1 MATVT
6 DIKYIVRDPEVY
18 GGKPCITGHRIAVH
32 DIAVA
37 HTLHGF
43 TPEQITSEVFPS
55 LSLAQVYAALLYYE
69 EHKDEID
76 REIAEDS
83 ADITSRAAAD
93 TSPLALKIRAAMDKP
108 RGEVGQ

>member
-1 MATVT
+1 MATAT
-6 DIKYIVRDPEVY
+6 DIKYIVRDPKVY
-18 GGKPCITGHRIAVH
+18 GGKPYIAGHRIAVH

-37 HTLHGF
+37 YTLHAY
-43 TPEQITSEVFPS
+43 TPKQIASEVYPS

-76 REIAEDS
+76 REIAEDL

-93 TSPLALKIRAAMDKP
+93 TSPLALMIRAATAERK
-108 RGEVGQ
+108 GEPGR